1 MTVIVKIGTSSL
13 TKPDGSISKIAID
26 KLAEEIAIA
35 KQDFPDIVLVS
46 SGAIGAGLA
55 DLGYV
60 GSRPT
65 DSRILQA
72 ASAVGQPKLMAT
84 YAESFSKHNISI
96 AQLLMA
102 PDDFFARKRYLH
114 ARSTVEELLNSGIL
128 PIVNENDAIADD
140 AIRWGDND
148 RIAALLAQLLNAEQ
162 LLMLTDTDGIYS
174 QDPNKET
181 SEKIKLIREIGSLDQ
196 IDAVVGGT
204 SGNLGS
210 GGMGSKLAAAR
221 MASWAGVTTT
231 IAAATRRNVIA
242 NSLLQVGESGTII
255 HPKPKPLSARKLWIA
270 FAVQPK
276 GKLVIDNGAQEAI
289 EGHGGSLLV
298 VGVLE
303 QHGVFDRGD
312 AVEILNEKS
321 ELVARG
327 LVSFSSSQLT
337 DSLSKKVNGV
347 TDEQSSEIVH
357 RDELVILNGDHYQ

>member
-1 MTVIVKIGTSSL
+1 MTVVVKIGTSSL
-13 TKPDGSISKIAID
+13 TKPDGSISKSAIN

-35 KQDFPDIVLVS
+35 KRDFSEIVLVS

-60 GSRPT
+60 ANRPT

-72 ASAVGQPKLMAT
+72 ASAIGQPKLMAT
-84 YAESFSKHNISI
+84 YADSFSRHDICI

-102 PDDFFARKRYLH
+102 PDDFFVRKRYLH
-114 ARSTVEELLNSGIL
+114 ARSTVEELLASGIL

-162 LLMLTDTDGIYS
+162 LLMLTDTDGVYS
-174 QDPNKET
+174 QDPKKKTAGN
-181 SEKIKLIREIGSLDQ
+181 IQLIREIRSLDE
-196 IDAVVGGT
+196 IDAVVGGA

-210 GGMGSKLAAAR
+210 GGMESKLASAK

-231 IAAATRRNVIA
+231 IADATRENVVA
-242 NSLLQVGESGTII
+242 DSLLQVGESGTII
-255 HPKPKPLSARKLWIA
+255 HPQPKPLNARKLWIA

-276 GKLVIDNGAQEAI
+276 GRLVIDEGAQKAI
-289 EGHGGSLLV
+289 EDHGGSLLA

-303 QHGVFDRGD
+303 QYGEFNKGD
-312 AVEILNEKS
+312 AVEIINENS
-321 ELVARG
+321 DLVGRG
-327 LVSFSSSQLT
+327 LVAIDSSLLKEYLRKKESGI
-337 DSLSKKVNGV
+337 DSTK
-347 TDEQSSEIVH
+347 TSEIIH
-357 RDELVILNGDHYQ
+357 RDELVILIDKYN

>member
-1 MTVIVKIGTSSL
+1 VTVIVKIGTSSL
-13 TKPDGSISKIAID
+13 TKPDGSISEIAID
-26 KLAEEIAIA
+26 KLTKEIAIA
-35 KQDFPDIVLVS
+35 KQDFSDIVLVS

-60 GSRPT
+60 GRRPS
-65 DSRILQA
+65 DSRVLQA
-72 ASAVGQPKLMAT
+72 ASAIGQPKLMAT
-84 YAESFSKHNISI
+84 YADSFSKHNISI

-102 PDDFFARKRYLH
+102 PDDFFVRKRYLH
-114 ARSTVEELLNSGIL
+114 ARSTVEELLISGIL

-148 RIAALLAQLLNAEQ
+148 RIAALLAQLLNADQ

-174 QDPNKET
+174 QDPKKKT
-181 SEKIKLIREIGSLDQ
+181 SDNVKLIREIGSIDR
-196 IDAVVGGT
+196 IDAVVGGA

-210 GGMGSKLAAAR
+210 GGMESKLAAAK

-231 IAAATRRNVIA
+231 IAAATRLNVVA
-242 NSLLQVGESGTII
+242 DSLLQVGESGTII

-276 GKLVIDNGAQEAI
+276 GKLVIDKGAQRAI
-289 EGHGGSLLV
+289 EENGGSLLA

-303 QHGVFDRGD
+303 MHGAFDRGD

-321 ELVARG
+321 ELIARG
-327 LVSFSSSQLT
+327 LVSYSSSQLK
-337 DSLSKKVNGV
+337 DSLSEDV
-347 TDEQSSEIVH
+347 SEAKDIQPSELIH
-357 RDELVILNGDHYQ
+357 RDELVILSENLY

>member
-1 MTVIVKIGTSSL
+1 VTVVVKIGTSSL
-13 TKPDGSISKIAID
+13 TKPDGSISEIAID

-35 KQDFPDIVLVS
+35 KQDFSDIVLVS

-55 DLGYV
+55 DLGYL

-65 DSRILQA
+65 DSRVLQA
-72 ASAVGQPKLMAT
+72 ASAIGQPKLMAT
-84 YAESFSKHNISI
+84 YAKSFSKHNISI

-102 PDDFFARKRYLH
+102 PDDFFVRKRYLH
-114 ARSTVEELLNSGIL
+114 ARSTVEELLTSGIL

-174 QDPNKET
+174 QDPKKKT
-181 SEKIKLIREIGSLDQ
+181 SNNVQLIREIGSIDK
-196 IDAVVGGT
+196 IDAVVGGA
-204 SGNLGS
+204 SGKLGS
-210 GGMGSKLAAAR
+210 GGMESKLAAAR

-231 IAAATRRNVIA
+231 IAAATRQNVVA
-242 NSLLQVGESGTII
+242 ESLLQVGESGTIV

-270 FAVQPK
+270 FAVEPK

-289 EGHGGSLLV
+289 EENGGSLLV
-298 VGVLE
+298 VGVLD
-303 QHGVFDRGD
+303 QHGEFDRGD

-321 ELVARG
+321 ELIARG
-327 LVSFSSSQLT
+327 LVSFSSSQLK
-337 DSLSKKVNGV
+337 DSLSKNA
-347 TDEQSSEIVH
+347 SEAENMQLSEVIH
-357 RDELVILNGDHYQ
+357 RDELVILIDKHY